1 MRLILAP
8 CLWLCAAVLLLLLL
22 QVVERKL
29 TLIGVQVVAPSGK
42 CLKEYALVNDV
53 GVCVRF
59 ASRSGFFIRCKIF
72 TVNGVATRQLVS

>member
-1 MRLILAP
+1 MSVVSRKAEVGVRLILAP

-22 QVVERKL
+22 QGVERKL

-59 ASRSGFFIRCKIF
+59 ASRRRFLRCVKSS
-72 TVNGVATRQLVS
+72 L